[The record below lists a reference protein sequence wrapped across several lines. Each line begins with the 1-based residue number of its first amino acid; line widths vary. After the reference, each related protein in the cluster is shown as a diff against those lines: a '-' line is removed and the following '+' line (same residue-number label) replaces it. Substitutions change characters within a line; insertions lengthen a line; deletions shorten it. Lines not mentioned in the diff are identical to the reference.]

1 MEEVTV
7 DDVLSVTNVF
17 SDLVMLFVVLDVVA
31 IFIMLFLEKYDPRVF
46 VTWLILLIFLPPVG
60 FILYLYMGAT
70 FYNRHRFTPKNITDT
85 QMMRAYQWQRGR
97 IEEDYAAHPDREDIF
112 HMAKSLE
119 NAGAWPYSANNDI
132 TLYT

>member
-70 FYNRHRFTPKNITDT
+70 FYNRHRFTPKNITTSDD
-85 QMMRAYQWQRGR
+85 RANMV
-97 IEEDYAAHPDREDIF
+97 YAIKVAV
-112 HMAKSLE
+112 E
-119 NAGAWPYSANNDI
+119 NDGYLKLGMYGDVKF
-132 TLYT
+132 